1 MACGWCPRQAVKEN
15 PTRTEAAR
23 AQSLRLKINGRRRQ
37 TGRVR
42 TGPVQ
47 DTLGTPAHVREV
59 RGGSALLPCTPSFP
73 APVHLTG
80 SDGDGHTLPGEGLLK
95 PHPPLQ
101 TGHPSAFPS
110 SEQHGTRNA
119 QLQRDTACCLR
130 GRGTRQRDNRG
141 SRQGPGDP
149 ETPGAAGRTPAGA
162 FPMRHTGVGRTAQQ
176 KGHAQCDPLP
186 RSPGSQRRGGGAGGS
201 GGGNCV
207 CNGDR
212 ASLRDDWR
220 RRHGWCTM
228 LRVPKAAE
236 LCP

>member
-1 MACGWCPRQAVKEN
+1 MWMVSPPSCERKPYPHGSSPRTVPALKNKRQETADGTSPN
-15 PTRTEAAR
+15 RASAGHTRHPGPGQGGEG
-23 AQSLRLKINGRRRQ
+23 RL
-37 TGRVR
+37 
-42 TGPVQ
+42 
-47 DTLGTPAHVREV
+47 
-59 RGGSALLPCTPSFP
+59 ALLPCTLSFP
-73 APVHLTG
+73 PPVHLTG
-80 SDGDGHTLPGEGLLK
+80 SDGEGHTLPGEGLLK
-95 PHPPLQ
+95 PHPPLR

-110 SEQHGTRNA
+110 SEQHGTRNT
-119 QLQRDTACCLR
+119 QLQRDTASCLR
-130 GRGTRQRDNRG
+130 GHGTRQRDNRG

-162 FPMRHTGVGRTAQQ
+162 FPMRHMGVGRTAQQ